1 MRTTRDPQSSVS
13 RDPVM
18 AKRRFAPQRTR
29 REVRGFSALIM
40 VGVLAFGTLV
50 VWLLIYSSSG
60 QDSSQQALTYKVTR
74 GDMVLTV
81 TEDGNVES
89 ASNVDVKCEIAGGGT
104 ILWIVEDGKQV
115 KKGDE
120 IVRLDQSQLVDLFN
134 AQEITY
140 EKARAMKI
148 QAEEDFEA
156 AKIAVEEYAQGTY
169 LKELQTLEAQ
179 ITIAMENLR
188 SAQNMLKF
196 TEVMS
201 RKGFAT
207 TLQLE
212 ADQFAVERT
221 NLELESAKTAK
232 TVLVKFTKAKTII
245 ALEAARDAA
254 EARSRSETAATNLEK
269 VRMDRLEAQL
279 ADSVINAPANGM
291 AIWANQQGGR
301 RRQETPAVEEGALV
315 REQQTIIRLPDLT
328 KMQVKVTVHETK
340 VDEIKPGLPAT
351 ITILDRDLSGKVVA
365 VANQPEAGSWYAT
378 DVKQYST
385 TVSIDGKATGLKPG
399 MTAEVEILIA
409 ELRDV
414 LMVPVQAVVEQRG
427 DFYCWVQTGAGPER
441 RPVVMGATNDK
452 LIEIKDGVNEGD
464 DVILNPRALIAE
476 ARDQNG
482 EEDEGD
488 EGREKRK
495 RRSRGDD
502 SGESESNS
510 RRRSE
515 SDEKKEQN
523 SPADDG
529 KPSDRAKQNSAGV
542 ESASGGDRP
551 RGNRAFNLMSADTDK
566 DGKISREE
574 APAPLQQRFDRIDAN
589 GDGFIDA
596 SEIAA
601 RRDARNRSGGD

>member
-1 MRTTRDPQSSVS
+1 M
-13 RDPVM
+13 
-18 AKRRFAPQRTR
+18 
-29 REVRGFSALIM
+29 I
-40 VGVLAFGTLV
+40 GVLAVGTLAV
-50 VWLLIYSSSG
+50 LLLIYSGSG
-60 QDSSQQALTYKVTR
+60 QDSSRQAITYKVAR

-134 AQEITY
+134 AQKITY

-156 AKIAVEEYAQGTY
+156 AKIAVEEYAEGMF

-188 SAQNMLKF
+188 SAQNMLKH

-212 ADQFAVERT
+212 ADQFAVERS
-221 NLELESAKTAK
+221 NLELDSAKTAK
-232 TVLVKFTKAKTII
+232 TVLEKYTKAKTII
-245 ALEAARDAA
+245 TLEAARDAA

-279 ADSVINAPANGM
+279 ADCVINAPANGM

-301 RRQETPAVEEGALV
+301 RRQETPAIEEGALV

-378 DVKQYST
+378 DVKEYST
-385 TVSIDGKATGLKPG
+385 TVSIDGEATGLKPG

-409 ELRDV
+409 EMRDV

-427 DFYCWVQTGAGPER
+427 DFYCWVQTGDGPER
-441 RPVVMGATNDK
+441 RPVVMGATNDTM
-452 LIEIKDGVNEGD
+452 IEIKDGVSDGD
-464 DVILNPRALIAE
+464 DVILNPRALISE

-482 EEDEGD
+482 RDTEEDEGG
-488 EGREKRK
+488 EGRGKRNRK
-495 RRSRGDD
+495 TRGKD

-510 RRRSE
+510 KRRSE
-515 SDEKKEQN
+515 SDENKQQT
-523 SPADDG
+523 SPADDE
-529 KPSDRAKQNSAGV
+529 KPSDRARQNSGGA
-542 ESASGGDRP
+542 ESAAGGEGSRRN
-551 RGNRAFNLMSADTDK
+551 RGFNLMSADTDK

-596 SEIAA
+596 AEIQA
-601 RRDARNRSGGD
+601 RRNARNRSSDE